1 MVRKFCNDNNLVG
14 RIDILVAGHKLK
26 DLRQSFDLLF
36 CVYVG
41 TTMLLR

>member
-1 MVRKFCNDNNLVG
+1 MVPDRNNLVG
-14 RIDILVAGHKLK
+14 RTDSLVVGHKLK

-41 TTMLLR
+41 ITMLIR